1 MEVEGS
7 DEVGILPADA
17 VATSATFVVWFK
29 LLNQAQREKLQ
40 FCHVLENLILTS
52 IASSSRLWQRG
63 ARIWKGRGEDHLKNS
78 LSFKI

>member
-52 IASSSRLWQRG
+52 IASSSLEIGCFPRQDGSAVSG
-63 ARIWKGRGEDHLKNS
+63 AGG
-78 LSFKI
+78 